1 MTTIEQQRT
10 MIAIQRLNAKVPE
23 VTLRDLFAMSALTGT
38 LRGTTYTDEEIKI
51 KAEQTYRIADAMLEA
66 RKK

>member
-1 MTTIEQQRT
+1 MTILEQNT
-10 MIAIQRLNAKVPE
+10 MVAIQQINEKLQE
-23 VTLRDLFAMSALTGT
+23 LTLRDLFAMSALTGT

-51 KAEQTYRIADAMLEA
+51 KAEQSYRIADAMLEE